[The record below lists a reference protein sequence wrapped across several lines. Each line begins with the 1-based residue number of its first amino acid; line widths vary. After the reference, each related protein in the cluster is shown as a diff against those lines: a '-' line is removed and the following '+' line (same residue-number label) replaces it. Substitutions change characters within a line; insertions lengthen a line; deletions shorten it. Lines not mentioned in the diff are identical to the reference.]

1 MFEDEKKAFD
11 ALDEELRKMNRHDQE
26 DDLADIL
33 ALLDKDYTKPQ
44 EPAPREPEPAPRKKE
59 RKPAASG
66 HESRETRELSRELLE
81 AEEPAPAKKRR
92 GLIPLAIVALL
103 ELAGIAAVVVWW
115 LQWLS

>member
-1 MFEDEKKAFD
+1 
-11 ALDEELRKMNRHDQE
+11 MNRHDQE

-44 EPAPREPEPAPRKKE
+44 EPAPWEPEPAPRKKE
-59 RKPAASG
+59 RKPTASG

>member
-44 EPAPREPEPAPRKKE
+44 EPAPWEPEPAPRKKE
-59 RKPAASG
+59 RKPTASG